1 MALRYRVYERKN
13 TLQNAKRPRIAC
25 AVPTM
30 LGRISIRELAE
41 DIADRCTV
49 HRADVRAVLDVLSVS
64 SMSFM
69 TKGFG
74 VDLGDLGSFSFRLK
88 SKSAPSKADFTN
100 DLVKRVLI
108 RYTPS
113 AEMKARLAETSV
125 LNVDSLLNQQTPSTG
140 KKGQKAP
147 DAETPSNAGTEG
159 GTPQGGNL

>member
-13 TLQNAKRPRIAC
+13 TLPNAKMPRMAC
-25 AVPTM
+25 AVPKM
-30 LGRISIRELAE
+30 VGRISIRELAD

-64 SMSFM
+64 ATSFL

-88 SKSAPSKADFTN
+88 SKAAPSKETFTN
-100 DLVKRVLI
+100 DLVKQAMI

-113 AEMKARLAETSV
+113 VEMKNRMAATSV
-125 LNVDSLLNQQTPSTG
+125 LDVDELVLG
-140 KKGQKAP
+140 KK
-147 DAETPSNAGTEG
+147 AEADRTEQDPEKNKPTDG
-159 GTPQGGNL
+159 ETTDEENL